1 MNLLVIVED
10 NFKDVE
16 LVTPLTIFQ
25 TSQKFNK
32 IDFYNPSLKIA
43 KGVNGLAKIENIH
56 NEININDYDMVFI
69 PGGPGSQDLRKNLK
83 SINIIKQLYE
93 KMNKKL
99 VAICD
104 APNVLSEHKIIQ
116 NEKFSSYPT
125 DWSSEY
131 RTSNWTT
138 ELISKSNNKL
148 YTGNSPYSSAKLA
161 FMVII
166 EVFGYDVALKTYQ
179 IFAGSPDA
187 KEIVL

>member
-69 PGGPGSQDLRKNLK
+69 PGGQD
-83 SINIIKQLYE
+83 
-93 KMNKKL
+93 
-99 VAICD
+99 
-104 APNVLSEHKIIQ
+104 PKI
-116 NEKFSSYPT
+116 
-125 DWSSEY
+125 
-131 RTSNWTT
+131 
-138 ELISKSNNKL
+138 
-148 YTGNSPYSSAKLA
+148 
-161 FMVII
+161 
-166 EVFGYDVALKTYQ
+166 
-179 IFAGSPDA
+179 
-187 KEIVL
+187 